1 MYCLAVP
8 LFIGVCDLNPFVSAL
23 KSNYKKS
30 SMTVLYN
37 IQTHQ
42 STINSKIYFYYAFD
56 LKKNDTL
63 FFFI

>member
-1 MYCLAVP
+1 MNCFAVP
-8 LFIGVCDLNPFVSAL
+8 LFIEVCDLNPFVSAL
-23 KSNYKKS
+23 KSKYKNS

-56 LKKNDTL
+56 LKKIDTL